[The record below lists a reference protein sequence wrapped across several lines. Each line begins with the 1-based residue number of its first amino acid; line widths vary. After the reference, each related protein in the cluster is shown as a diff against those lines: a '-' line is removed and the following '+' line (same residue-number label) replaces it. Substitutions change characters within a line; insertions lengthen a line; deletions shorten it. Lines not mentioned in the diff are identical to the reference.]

1 MDDNS
6 ARSKKG
12 MGAGAQALAAVV
24 LVSSL
29 VGGMW
34 GLRDLGDVST
44 DETKPAACDSAQD
57 ARPSKQPKQS
67 KQVSGA
73 QLCTALNRRDLPTL
87 LGTPD
92 ERAETAGGSESWMKG
107 AGGTKIVTPEATVQ
121 LKTYAVKLSASYDR
135 LRVAQSVRLLGET
148 AEAKKVLGRPAVLY
162 SDRTIALSFSF
173 DGHKIGQSDSRP
185 GGIARSLVVAKDA
198 KDGGGSFEIALWRQ
212 DEGMPDDEA
221 LLRVAEKV
229 LPTIPGWNAG

>member
-24 LVSSL
+24 LVSGL

-44 DETKPAACDSAQD
+44 DETKPAACDRPHD
-57 ARPSKQPKQS
+57 ARPSKH
-67 KQVSGA
+67 VSGA

-87 LGTPD
+87 LGTPE

-135 LRVAQSVRLLGET
+135 LPVGQSVRWLGET
-148 AEAKKVLGRPAVLY
+148 AEAKKILGRPAVLY

-212 DEGMPDDEA
+212 DEGTPDDEA

>member
-12 MGAGAQALAAVV
+12 MGAGAQAVAAVV
-24 LVSSL
+24 LVSGL

-44 DETKPAACDSAQD
+44 DETKPAACDRAHD
-57 ARPSKQPKQS
+57 ARPSKH
-67 KQVSGA
+67 VSGA

-87 LGTPD
+87 LGTPE

-135 LRVAQSVRLLGET
+135 LPVAQSVRWLGET
-148 AEAKKVLGRPAVLY
+148 AEAKKILGRPAVLY

-212 DEGMPDDEA
+212 DEGTPDDEA

-229 LPTIPGWNAG
+229 LPTIPAWHAG

>member
-24 LVSSL
+24 LVSGL

-44 DETKPAACDSAQD
+44 DGPAPAACDGPHD
-57 ARPSKQPKQS
+57 ARPPKR
-67 KQVSGA
+67 VSGA
-73 QLCTALNRRDLPTL
+73 QLCTALNRRDLPAL

-92 ERAETAGGSESWMKG
+92 ERAETAGGSESWTKD
-107 AGGTKIVTPEATVQ
+107 AGGTKTVTPEATVE
-121 LKTYAVKLSASYDR
+121 LKTYAVKLSASYDL
-135 LRVAQSVRLLGET
+135 LRVARSVRFLGET

-212 DEGMPDDEA
+212 DEGTPDDEA